1 MSLYKKTLRYFH
13 ELSKIPRR
21 SYEEKRVKK
30 WLTSW
35 AKENDW
41 EYEDDE
47 AGNLLIKAPGSREET
62 LCLQGHMDMV
72 CVAQESHD
80 WSEEGVKIVEKD
92 GVLWGDKTTLGA
104 DNGIGVAAMMAI
116 AEMKERPSLE
126 LLFTMGEE
134 VGLIGAH
141 ELDLSISANYGLN
154 LDWCNS
160 DSVGIGCGGTLLI
173 TARYE
178 PKKTTRKG
186 KTIKI
191 RVSGLSGGHSGIE
204 IHKWQGNAIME
215 LMHIINERDDI
226 VGITDI
232 KWGDADN
239 AISRSARAIA
249 LHTGDEDE
257 LESWLE
263 KREKTLQKKY
273 NNEDIWVSLKSVEED
288 YEAHYQKDILSP
300 LYRVGSG
307 VQEYNKDNSPLS
319 SWNLGKLRLKEGKM
333 KWAYFLRTNKPGG
346 IAPMKRK
353 ITDTFARFPQSK
365 LHRLEYELDH
375 ETPVWYADAEN
386 DFIHHIT
393 HAISNKKGSKIPTVA
408 THATVEVGILAD
420 KYPGTQWVSIG
431 ATCHNMHTTREHIY
445 LRDLEEFCERLE
457 RIIANV

>member
-1 MSLYKKTLRYFH
+1 MSLYKKALRYFL
-13 ELSKIPRR
+13 ELSEIPRR
-21 SYEEKRVKK
+21 SHEEKRVKK

-41 EYEDDE
+41 EHEDDE
-47 AGNLLIKAPGSREET
+47 AGNLLIKAPGSTTET

-92 GVLWGDKTTLGA
+92 GILWWDKTTLGA

-141 ELDLSISANYGLN
+141 DLDLEISANYGIN
-154 LDWCNS
+154 LDWC
-160 DSVGIGCGGTLLI
+160 DSKSIGIGCGGTLLI
-173 TARYE
+173 TCRYE
-178 PKKTTRKG
+178 PKKTTKKG

-191 RVSGLSGGHSGIE
+191 RVSGLTGGHSGID
-204 IHKWQGNAIME
+204 INKWQWNALIE
-215 LMHIINERDDI
+215 LMKILHERDDI
-226 VGITDI
+226 IGITDI

-239 AISRSARAIA
+239 AIPRSARAIA
-249 LHTGDEDE
+249 LYNGDIEE

-263 KREKTLQKKY
+263 KREKLLQKKFD
-273 NNEDIWVSLKSVEED
+273 NEDIGLSAKIIDEEYD
-288 YEAHYQKDILSP
+288 AHYQKDILTS

-307 VQEYNKDNSPLS
+307 VQVSDTNHSPLS

-333 KWAYFLRTNKPGG
+333 KWAYFLRTNTLGG

-353 ITDTFARFPQSK
+353 ITDTFAKFPQSK
-365 LHRLEYELDH
+365 LHTISYELDH
-375 ETPVWYADAEN
+375 ETPVWYADPENEFIQNIAE
-386 DFIHHIT
+386 T
-393 HAISNKKGSKIPTVA
+393 VSGKKWPLVPTVV

-420 KYPGTQWVSIG
+420 KYPGTQWLSMG

-445 LRDLEEFCERLE
+445 LADLEEFCERLE
-457 RIIANV
+457 RVIESH

>member
-1 MSLYKKTLRYFH
+1 MSLYKKTLRYFL
-13 ELSKIPRR
+13 ELSEIPRR

-30 WLTSW
+30 WLISW
-35 AKENDW
+35 AKDNDW

-47 AGNLLIKAPGSREET
+47 AGNLLIKAPGTTSET

-72 CVAQESHD
+72 CVAQDSHD
-80 WSEEGVKIVEKD
+80 WSEEGVKVVEKD
-92 GVLWGDKTTLGA
+92 GVLWGDKTTLWA

-116 AEMKERPSLE
+116 AEMEKRPSLE

-134 VGLIGAH
+134 IGLVGAH

-160 DSVGIGCGGTLLI
+160 KSIGIGCGGTLLI
-173 TARYE
+173 TSRYE

-191 RVSGLSGGHSGIE
+191 RVSGLMGGHSGIE
-204 IHKWQGNAIME
+204 IHEPRGNAIIE
-215 LMHIINERDDI
+215 LIKIINERDDI

-239 AISRSARAIA
+239 AIPRSARAIV
-249 LHTGDEDE
+249 LYTGDEDE
-257 LESWLE
+257 LDTWLE

-273 NNEDIWVSLKSVEED
+273 NNEDINLSAKIVDED
-288 YEAHYQKDILSP
+288 YEAHYQKDILIP
-300 LYRVGSG
+300 LYKVGSG
-307 VQEYNKDNSPLS
+307 VQVYDKNKSPLS

-333 KWAYFLRTNKPGG
+333 KWAYFLRTNTPGG

-353 ITDTFARFPQSK
+353 ITDTFAKFPQSK
-365 LHRLEYELDH
+365 LHAISYEFDH
-375 ETPVWYADAEN
+375 ETPVWFAEQEN
-386 DFIHHIT
+386 DFIRQIADT
-393 HAISNKKGSKIPTVA
+393 IAGKKWPKIPTVV

-420 KYPGTQWVSIG
+420 TYPGTQWVSIG

-457 RIIANV
+457 RIIESY

>member
-1 MSLYKKTLRYFH
+1 MSLYKKALRYFL
-13 ELSKIPRR
+13 ELSEIPRR
-21 SYEEKRVKK
+21 SHEEKRVKK

-47 AGNLLIKAPGSREET
+47 AGNLLIKAPGSTTET

-92 GVLWGDKTTLGA
+92 GILWWDKTTLGA

-141 ELDLSISANYGLN
+141 DLDLEISANYGIN
-154 LDWCNS
+154 LDWC
-160 DSVGIGCGGTLLI
+160 DSKSIGIGCGGTLLI
-173 TARYE
+173 TCRYE
-178 PKKTTRKG
+178 PKKTTKKG

-191 RVSGLSGGHSGIE
+191 RVSGLTGGHSGID
-204 IHKWQGNAIME
+204 INKWQWNALIE
-215 LMHIINERDDI
+215 LMKILHERDDI
-226 VGITDI
+226 IGITDI

-239 AISRSARAIA
+239 AIPRSARAIA
-249 LHTGDEDE
+249 LYNGNIEE

-263 KREKTLQKKY
+263 KREKLLQKKFD
-273 NNEDIWVSLKSVEED
+273 NEDIGLSAKIIDEEYD
-288 YEAHYQKDILSP
+288 AHYQKDILTS

-307 VQEYNKDNSPLS
+307 VQVSDTKDSPLS

-333 KWAYFLRTNKPGG
+333 KWAYFLRTNTLGG

-353 ITDTFARFPQSK
+353 ITDTFAKFPQSK
-365 LHRLEYELDH
+365 LHALSYELDH
-375 ETPVWYADAEN
+375 ETPVWYADPENEFIQNIAE
-386 DFIHHIT
+386 T
-393 HAISNKKGSKIPTVA
+393 VSGKKWPQVPTVV

-420 KYPGTQWVSIG
+420 KYPGTQWLSMG

-445 LRDLEEFCERLE
+445 LADLEEFCERLE
-457 RIIANV
+457 RIIKNS

>member
-1 MSLYKKTLRYFH
+1 MSLYKKTLRYFL
-13 ELSKIPRR
+13 ELSEIPRR

-30 WLTSW
+30 WLISW
-35 AKENDW
+35 AKDNDW

-47 AGNLLIKAPGSREET
+47 AGNLLIKAPGTTSET

-72 CVAQESHD
+72 CVAQDSHD
-80 WSEEGVKIVEKD
+80 WSEEGVKVIEKD
-92 GVLWGDKTTLGA
+92 GVLWGDKTTLWA

-116 AEMKERPSLE
+116 AEMEKRPSLE

-134 VGLIGAH
+134 IGLVGAH

-160 DSVGIGCGGTLLI
+160 KSIGIGCGGTLLI
-173 TARYE
+173 TSRYE

-191 RVSGLSGGHSGIE
+191 RVSGLMGGHSGIE
-204 IHKWQGNAIME
+204 IHEPRGNAIIE
-215 LMHIINERDDI
+215 LIKIINERDDI

-239 AISRSARAIA
+239 AIPRSARAIV
-249 LHTGDEDE
+249 LYTGDEDE
-257 LESWLE
+257 LDTWLE

-273 NNEDIWVSLKSVEED
+273 NNEDINLSAKIVDED
-288 YEAHYQKDILSP
+288 YEAHYQKDILVA
-300 LYRVGSG
+300 LYKVGSG
-307 VQEYNKDNSPLS
+307 VQVYDKNKSPLS

-333 KWAYFLRTNKPGG
+333 KWAYFLRTNTPGG

-353 ITDTFARFPQSK
+353 ITDTFAKFPQSK
-365 LHRLEYELDH
+365 LHAISYEFDH
-375 ETPVWYADAEN
+375 ETPVWFAEQEN
-386 DFIHHIT
+386 DFIRQIDDT
-393 HAISNKKGSKIPTVA
+393 IAGKKWPKIPTVV

-420 KYPGTQWVSIG
+420 TYPGTQWVSIG

-445 LRDLEEFCERLE
+445 LRDLEEFCGRLE
-457 RIIANV
+457 RIIESY